1 MLNFVDIAILAIIAL
16 SALFGIA
23 RGLVKEVL
31 SLVIWVAAVVIA
43 YRFGDSVSPMLGSV
57 TNNATAQFALA
68 FVIIVIAVL
77 IAGSIINALISNLV
91 NFAGLQASNKI
102 LGAVFGMARGVLIC
116 AILVYFAASVY
127 SQEPWWLESLTLP
140 YIERVI
146 DWVQVSFGAAPAP
159 VSA

>member
-1 MLNFVDIAILAIIAL
+1 VLNFVDIAILAIIAL

-43 YRFGDSVSPMLGSV
+43 YRFGDSVSPILGSV
-57 TNNATAQFALA
+57 TNNETAQFALA

-77 IAGSIINALISNLV
+77 IAGSILNALISNLI

-116 AILVYFAASVY
+116 AVLVYFAASVY

-146 DWVQVSFGAAPAP
+146 DWVQVSFGSAP
-159 VSA
+159 VPTSA

>member
-1 MLNFVDIAILAIIAL
+1 MLNFVDIAILSVIAL

-57 TNNATAQFALA
+57 TNNATAQYALA
-68 FVIIVIAVL
+68 FVVIVIAVL

-102 LGAVFGMARGVLIC
+102 LGAVFGMARGILIC
-116 AILVYFAASVY
+116 AILVYFAAGLY
-127 SQEPWWLESLTLP
+127 SQETWWLESLTLP

-146 DWVQVSFGAAPAP
+146 DWVQVAFGTPPAP
-159 VSA
+159 TSA